1 MAKFRTLLDCLMIRL
16 LFLWLAT
23 LAKHARANLC
33 DFHTRQKARHFLKK
47 LALKSDLSAFK
58 ACGKARN
65 LAIFSYKFFHK
76 FHKSLTLL

>member
-16 LFLWLAT
+16 LFLWLTT
-23 LAKHARANLC
+23 LAKRARAKLC
-33 DFHTRQKARHFLKK
+33 DFHKRQKQGIFKK

-65 LAIFSYKFFHK
+65 LAVFSSKFFHK
-76 FHKSLTLL
+76 FHKSLALL